1 MGGVVDAKVSKEVL
15 RALAD
20 AHPDGGSFVVTKV
33 EIHRGWGDL
42 VNVTIFAGSDHDSM
56 TSLGRAVRDAVE
68 HALGP
73 ERFRVRLE
81 TSS

>member
-1 MGGVVDAKVSKEVL
+1 MVEAKVSKEVL
-15 RALAD
+15 RAVAD

-42 VNVTIFAGSDHDSM
+42 VNVTIFAGTNPGGTVRH
-56 TSLGRAVRDAVE
+56 GRDVRDAVE
-68 HALGP
+68 RALGS

-81 TSS
+81 LSG

>member
-1 MGGVVDAKVSKEVL
+1 MVSKQVL

-20 AHPDGGSFVVTKV
+20 AHPEGGRFVVTKV

-42 VNVTIFAGSDHDSM
+42 INVTIFAGPDRDK
-56 TSLGRAVRDAVE
+56 TGRHGRDVRDAVE
-68 HALGP
+68 HALGV

-81 TSS
+81 LSS